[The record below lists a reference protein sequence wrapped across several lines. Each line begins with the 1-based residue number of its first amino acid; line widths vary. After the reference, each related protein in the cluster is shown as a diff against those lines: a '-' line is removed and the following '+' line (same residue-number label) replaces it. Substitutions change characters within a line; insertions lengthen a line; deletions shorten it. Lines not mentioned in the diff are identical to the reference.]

1 MPMVDMG
8 VSENRGTYLGVLII
22 RILLFRVLCYGPLFS
37 ETPIWHL
44 ECRLVLADVQ
54 FSNCKANVR
63 YSTIECG

>member
-37 ETPIWHL
+37 ETPIYEQGISYSSL
-44 ECRLVLADVQ
+44 LRLSEIEQICRAV
-54 FSNCKANVR
+54 
-63 YSTIECG
+63 